1 MEKSSML
8 DCDRTVE
15 LLLKQ
20 EMGFLLLESDKKS
33 MFEALANETSFKDK
47 QVMFGCGHNV
57 VYHLYPLLYKKKRKE
72 KSIVA
77 DLMKSRATAIKNVF
91 VRWTACGYNK
101 HHAKDPFASKAFN
114 KYLDDIEFN
123 KADYM
128 LLQVQ

>member
-1 MEKSSML
+1 ML

-33 MFEALANETSFKDK
+33 MFEILANETSFKDK

-57 VYHLYPLLYKKKRKE
+57 VYHLYPLLYIKKREE
-72 KSIVA
+72 KTIVA

-91 VRWTACGYNK
+91 VRWTACGHNR
-101 HHAKDPFASKAFN
+101 HHAKDPFASKAFG
-114 KYLDDIEFN
+114 KYLDSIEFN

-128 LLQVQ
+128 LLRVA